1 MSEPPSEPKGRD
13 PAWTEPPSKPKGR
26 GDAWTEERGTSDAP
40 REPKGRG
47 PAWTDERG
55 TSEEGRRGLKGGT
68 AAREESTALLE
79 VRDLT
84 VHHGQLRA
92 LDHISLRVFPGEV
105 YAIIGAN
112 GAGKSTLLR
121 TIAGLHQPTEGSI
134 VYDGK
139 DLAKVRPERRATG
152 GIVMVPE
159 GRRLFGSLT
168 VEENLQVGAT
178 YARKGPWTIEH
189 VYELF
194 GWMRDRRTQRTAQLS
209 GGEQQSVAI
218 GRALVA
224 NPRVLMLDEL
234 SLGLAPVVV
243 QRIYAM
249 LPQILA
255 TGLTVLLVEQDVSQA
270 LRVASH
276 LQCLLEGHTTLEGR
290 PSDVTPEQVE
300 AAYFGLGTSAG
311 PGSPPVSGPG
321 GRPAPP
327 PRGTEGRPAPK
338 GGLGGWVSPKG
349 GPGGWVPPGEAAGGS
364 GGVVPPRRYRA
375 GGAGGD
381 RSPRGNGV
389 VMAWVNAIIQGIL
402 IGGLY
407 ALFACGLSLMFGV
420 MKVVNL
426 AHGDLAIIG
435 GYIAV
440 GVIAV
445 THIPVLWSFVIVVPL
460 MALLGYGLQ
469 RTVIQASLDRSIL
482 TTLLVTFGL
491 SVVIENGLLEFINA
505 DSHSLGVGNAIITSS
520 FSIGSQITIA
530 YLLLLIFV
538 VAVVVLL
545 GLQYFLSASKYG
557 RLIRA
562 VADDKE
568 AAQLSGV
575 DYRHVFGIAAAIA
588 FGTVALAG
596 IAYGMYSQF
605 SPTTGTDTILLF
617 AFAAVVIGGLGSLWG
632 TLVGGVVLGIAQ
644 EIGAQI
650 NQSDQL
656 LAGYIVFLAVLALRP
671 QGLTARRA
679 QS

>member
-1 MSEPPSEPKGRD
+1 M
-13 PAWTEPPSKPKGR
+13 
-26 GDAWTEERGTSDAP
+26 
-40 REPKGRG
+40 
-47 PAWTDERG
+47 
-55 TSEEGRRGLKGGT
+55 
-68 AAREESTALLE
+68 
-79 VRDLT
+79 
-84 VHHGQLRA
+84 HHGQLRA

-139 DLAKVRPERRATG
+139 DMTRVRPERRATQ

-178 YARKGPWTIEH
+178 YARKGPWTIER

-194 GWMRDRRTQRTAQLS
+194 GWMRERRNQRTAQLS

-224 NPRVLMLDEL
+224 NPRVLLLDEL

-255 TGLTVLLVEQDVSQA
+255 AGLTVLLVEQDVSQA

-290 PSDVTPEQVE
+290 PSDVTPAQVE
-300 AAYFGLGTSAG
+300 AAYFGLAPAG
-311 PGSPPVSGPG
+311 HGGAADGGPGRPSPGGYGGAGSPSPGGYGGAGSPPVS
-321 GRPAPP
+321 R
-327 PRGTEGRPAPK
+327 
-338 GGLGGWVSPKG
+338 GGLGGI
-349 GPGGWVPPGEAAGGS
+349 VPPEE
-364 GGVVPPRRYRA
+364 GGVVM
-375 GGAGGD
+375 
-381 RSPRGNGV
+381 V
-389 VMAWVNAIIQGIL
+389 WVNDIIQGIL

-440 GVIAV
+440 GVITV

-460 MALLGYGLQ
+460 MALLGYVLQ
-469 RTVIQASLDRSIL
+469 RTVLQASLDRSIL

-491 SVVIENGLLEFINA
+491 SVVIENGLLQFVNA

-632 TLVGGVVLGIAQ
+632 TLVGGVVLGVAQ

-650 NQSDQL
+650 GTSDSL
-656 LAGYIVFLAVLALRP
+656 LAGYIVFLAVLVLRP
-671 QGLTARRA
+671 QGLIARRA